1 MKKITALIF
10 FSCLMAMSMRA
21 DVLIQDTF
29 SYTNGPIAD
38 VSTNVVAGVMVTNW
52 FTHSGS
58 DDSFINNHRLEV
70 SSSTTYLGVTA
81 TRSGDVHRFITNSVV
96 TGTTHQQ
103 LFASFVVNFTNLPT
117 GAGAY
122 FAHFYVNSTTFPC
135 RFWALTNGTVL
146 PNTFRLGIEMG
157 TVANPNKVFPVDL
170 ALNTDYQVV
179 MGYDPAGLDAATI
192 WINPTNSSDFSMVTS
207 DAYTPGTSYVNGFA
221 FRQAS
226 GFGGFLT
233 VSNLVV
239 ATTFDEAAT
248 NVLSTNAVAPKIVYQ
263 PIGVQTNFPTAVLSI
278 SAVANGQGLGSMTYQ
293 WRVASATNGAGQ
305 LISPSNVSDGGDIA
319 GSATSVL
326 SFSSAVVGDSGYY
339 ALVATTPYGLSVT
352 SSVSKLAIV
361 DGPYPPVITAQPVS
375 VTGYQGYPVSV
386 AVSAA
391 SPPSGGAV
399 SFTWYSNNVVVS
411 STANNNGAQ
420 TDNGFSSTY
429 GFSSALTNYSATY
442 KVAVT
447 NSNGGIVSS
456 NAVMSVIVPPSV
468 SIAFLRTL
476 VDPNNNWQA
485 TNSKIAY
492 QVTGIVTTYT
502 NLTTGNTASYYLQ
515 DATAGINIFATFGST
530 FRPLQG
536 DVVTFVGV
544 LSSFSSGLE
553 LFADPVAGDPSS
565 SVPYTSYSIVS
576 NNFPLP
582 TPTVIPFN
590 VTNAGYAN
598 MNINVAGR
606 YVQLTNVFFGTNAGT
621 AILSGFYTVTN
632 NSGQRFSLWFSS
644 ADQDTQVQGGV
655 TNVFPAFAYSVTGV
669 MFGSMNPNVPVNGTP
684 SPNFAVAVTKFADIN
699 TNLGVT
705 PASASICTGSSVTL
719 TATATPPD
727 PSYNPL
733 NYLWSPGGATTTSI
747 TVSPTLTTTYT
758 VTVSNLDNTILVGTV
773 PVTVTVNPVPVTQAI
788 RATSAS
794 ICSNSPTTIS
804 LASSVAG
811 TTYLLQTNP
820 AVGVGTI
827 YQTTNGTGSALSFTN
842 VFPKVSVT
850 YWVVATNSSG
860 CGLTI
865 GSTNITVNALPV
877 TQGIRATSASICS
890 NSPTTIS
897 LASSVT
903 GTTYLLQTN
912 PTVNVGTIY
921 GTASGTGS
929 GVSFAAVTPKVS
941 VTYWVVATNVSGCG
955 LTIGST
961 NITVNPLPTTSVIT
975 GPTTVNAG
983 QSGVAYSVTSTAGST
998 YGWTVPAGAT
1008 FTGGTA
1014 SSISVTF
1021 GSTSGNV
1028 SVTETN
1034 ASGCYGTPVSKA
1046 VTVVAV
1052 AQPVTITGISGT
1064 TINYTGGAG
1073 SQFVLLSSG
1082 DLTIVPSLWSRLFT
1096 NAATPGLFTIPAV
1109 GSTNQLFYRIKSE

>member
-1 MKKITALIF
+1 MKRVILITILTLLAVI
-10 FSCLMAMSMRA
+10 SVRA
-21 DVLIQDTF
+21 DLILQEKFD
-29 SYTNGPIAD
+29 YTNGPIAD
-38 VSTNVVAGVMVTNW
+38 LSTNVVAGVLVTNW
-52 FTHSGS
+52 FTHSGN
-58 DDSFINNHRLEV
+58 DDSFVNNRRLEV

-122 FAHFYVNSTTFPC
+122 FAHFYANSTTFPC

-146 PNTFRLGIEMG
+146 PNTFRMGIEMG
-157 TVANPNKVFPVDL
+157 SVATPNQVFPIDL

-179 MGYDPAGLDAATI
+179 IGYDPAGLDAATM
-192 WINPTNSSDFSMVTS
+192 WINPTSSSDLSKVTG
-207 DAYTPGTSYVNGFA
+207 DAYTPGTSYVTAFA

-248 NVLSTNAVAPKIVYQ
+248 NVLSTNAVAPLIVYQ
-263 PIGVQTNFPTAVLSI
+263 PVGVQSNFPTAVLSI

-293 WRVASATNGAGQ
+293 WQVASATNGAGQ
-305 LISPSNVSDGGDIA
+305 LISPSNVSDGGDIS
-319 GSATSVL
+319 GSATSIL
-326 SFSSAVVGDSGYY
+326 SFSSASVSDSGFY

-361 DGPYPPVITAQPVS
+361 DGPFPPVITAQPVN
-375 VTGYQGYPVSV
+375 VTGYQGNPVSV
-386 AVSAA
+386 TVSAA

-411 STANNNGAQ
+411 SSANNNGAQ
-420 TDNGFSSTY
+420 TDNGLSSSY

-485 TNSKIAY
+485 TNSKVAY
-492 QVTGIVTTYT
+492 QATGIITTST

-530 FRPLQG
+530 FRPAQG

-544 LSSFSSGLE
+544 MSSFSSGLE
-553 LFADPVAGDPSS
+553 LFADPVASDPGS

-582 TPTVIPFN
+582 KPLVIPFN
-590 VTNAGYAN
+590 ITNSGYAN
-598 MNINVAGR
+598 MNTNIAGR
-606 YVQLTNVFFGTNAGT
+606 FVQLTNVFFGTNAGNVI
-621 AILSGFYTVTN
+621 ASGFYTVTN
-632 NSGQRFSLWFSS
+632 ISGQKFNLWFSS
-644 ADQDTQVQGGV
+644 QDLDTVS
-655 TNVFPAFAYSVTGV
+655 NIFPTFAYSVTGV

-684 SPNFAVAVTKFADIN
+684 NPNFAVAVTKFSDIN
-699 TNLGVT
+699 TDVGVN
-705 PASASICTGSSVTL
+705 PASTAICVGNSATL
-719 TATATPPD
+719 TATSSA
-727 PSYNPL
+727 SGPL
-733 NYLWSPGGATTTSI
+733 NYLWSPGGATIASI
-747 TVSPTLTTTYT
+747 TVSPASTTTYT
-758 VTVSNLDNTILVGTV
+758 VTVSNSDNTILVGSALA
-773 PVTVTVNPVPVTQAI
+773 TVTVNPFPVTQTI
-788 RATSAS
+788 RATSA
-794 ICSNSPTTIS
+794 N
-804 LASSVAG
+804 
-811 TTYLLQTNP
+811 
-820 AVGVGTI
+820 
-827 YQTTNGTGSALSFTN
+827 
-842 VFPKVSVT
+842 
-850 YWVVATNSSG
+850 
-860 CGLTI
+860 
-865 GSTNITVNALPV
+865 
-877 TQGIRATSASICS
+877 ICS

-912 PTVNVGTIY
+912 ANVGV
-921 GTASGTGS
+921 GTVFATSNGTGS
-929 GVSFAAVTPKVS
+929 AVNFAAVTPKVS
-941 VTYWVVATNVSGCG
+941 TTYWVVATNSSGCG

-961 NITVNPLPTTSVIT
+961 NITVNPLPTTSVIG

-998 YGWTVPAGAT
+998 YGWKVPAGAS
-1008 FTGGTA
+1008 FTGGTGSA
-1014 SSISVTF
+1014 INVTF

-1034 ASGCYGTPVSKA
+1034 ASGCIGSPVSKS
-1046 VTVVAV
+1046 VTVVVV
-1052 AQPVTITGISGT
+1052 ALLPVTITSISGT
-1064 TINYTGGAG
+1064 SINYTGGSG
-1073 SQFVLLSSG
+1073 LQFVLLSSG
-1082 DLTIVPSLWSRLFT
+1082 DLTTISSAWTRLLT
-1096 NAATPGLFTIPAV
+1096 NTATPGLFTIPPV

>member
-1 MKKITALIF
+1 
-10 FSCLMAMSMRA
+10 
-21 DVLIQDTF
+21 
-29 SYTNGPIAD
+29 
-38 VSTNVVAGVMVTNW
+38 
-52 FTHSGS
+52 
-58 DDSFINNHRLEV
+58 
-70 SSSTTYLGVTA
+70 
-81 TRSGDVHRFITNSVV
+81 
-96 TGTTHQQ
+96 
-103 LFASFVVNFTNLPT
+103 
-117 GAGAY
+117 
-122 FAHFYVNSTTFPC
+122 
-135 RFWALTNGTVL
+135 
-146 PNTFRLGIEMG
+146 MG

-456 NAVMSVIVPPSV
+456 NAVISVIVPPSV
-468 SIAFLRTL
+468 SIAFLRSL

-492 QVTGIVTTYT
+492 QATGI
-502 NLTTGNTASYYLQ
+502 TASYYLQ

-530 FRPLQG
+530 FRPAQG

-544 LSSFSSGLE
+544 MSSFSSGLE
-553 LFADPVAGDPSS
+553 LFADPVASDPSS
-565 SVPYTSYSIVS
+565 SVPYTSFSIVS

-582 TPTVIPFN
+582 NPLVIPFN
-590 VTNAGYAN
+590 ITNSGYAN
-598 MNINVAGR
+598 MNMNIAGR
-606 YVQLTNVFFGTNAGT
+606 FVQLTNVFFGTNAGN
-621 AILSGFYTVTN
+621 AITSGFYTVTN
-632 NSGQRFSLWFSS
+632 ISGQKFNLWFSS
-644 ADQDTQVQGGV
+644 QDLDTVS
-655 TNVFPAFAYSVTGV
+655 NIFPAFAYSVTGV
-669 MFGSMNPNVPVNGTP
+669 MFGS
-684 SPNFAVAVTKFADIN
+684 
-699 TNLGVT
+699 
-705 PASASICTGSSVTL
+705 
-719 TATATPPD
+719 
-727 PSYNPL
+727 
-733 NYLWSPGGATTTSI
+733 
-747 TVSPTLTTTYT
+747 
-758 VTVSNLDNTILVGTV
+758 
-773 PVTVTVNPVPVTQAI
+773 
-788 RATSAS
+788 
-794 ICSNSPTTIS
+794 
-804 LASSVAG
+804 
-811 TTYLLQTNP
+811 
-820 AVGVGTI
+820 
-827 YQTTNGTGSALSFTN
+827 
-842 VFPKVSVT
+842 
-850 YWVVATNSSG
+850 
-860 CGLTI
+860 
-865 GSTNITVNALPV
+865 
-877 TQGIRATSASICS
+877 
-890 NSPTTIS
+890 
-897 LASSVT
+897 
-903 GTTYLLQTN
+903 
-912 PTVNVGTIY
+912 
-921 GTASGTGS
+921 
-929 GVSFAAVTPKVS
+929 
-941 VTYWVVATNVSGCG
+941 
-955 LTIGST
+955 
-961 NITVNPLPTTSVIT
+961 
-975 GPTTVNAG
+975 
-983 QSGVAYSVTSTAGST
+983 
-998 YGWTVPAGAT
+998 
-1008 FTGGTA
+1008 
-1014 SSISVTF
+1014 
-1021 GSTSGNV
+1021 
-1028 SVTETN
+1028 
-1034 ASGCYGTPVSKA
+1034 
-1046 VTVVAV
+1046 
-1052 AQPVTITGISGT
+1052 
-1064 TINYTGGAG
+1064 
-1073 SQFVLLSSG
+1073 
-1082 DLTIVPSLWSRLFT
+1082 
-1096 NAATPGLFTIPAV
+1096 
-1109 GSTNQLFYRIKSE
+1109 